1 MLPWSR
7 AYRFRLIL
15 AAALVAAALAGP
27 GGRTPLAAQEQPTE
41 AVLLSGPTA
50 VRGIPVYAPN
60 RIPAFRGVYSLGE
73 VRREEAGED
82 AGQEVRILTVL
93 YTRQE
98 LLVPETWASRR
109 CGARGLYQVPDYQT
123 FTLCYSDERGFFLF
137 FFFPELQEPAYWCGF
152 VDPFVER
159 FLFLLNFMRS
169 EGDVPFPAI
178 LQVEQ

>member
-1 MLPWSR
+1 VLPWSR
-7 AYRFRLIL
+7 ADRFRLVF

-27 GGRTPLAAQEQPTE
+27 GARTPLAAQEQLTE

-60 RIPAFRGVYSLGE
+60 RIPAYEGVYSYGSARGQE
-73 VRREEAGED
+73 SGEEAGTE
-82 AGQEVRILTVL
+82 ARILKVL

-98 LLVPETWASRR
+98 LLVPETWVSRR
-109 CGARGLYQVPDYQT
+109 CGARRLYQVPDYET
-123 FTLCYSDERGFFLF
+123 FVLCYFDERGFFLF

-152 VDPFVER
+152 TDPFIER
-159 FLFLLNFMRS
+159 FLFLLNFVRS
-169 EGDVPFPAI
+169 ETNVPFPAI